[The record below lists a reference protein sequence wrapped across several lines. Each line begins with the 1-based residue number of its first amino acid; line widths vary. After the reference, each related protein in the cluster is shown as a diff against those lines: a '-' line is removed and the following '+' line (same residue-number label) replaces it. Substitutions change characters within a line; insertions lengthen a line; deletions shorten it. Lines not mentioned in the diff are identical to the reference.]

1 MPTFSELLNE
11 YVARIG
17 IGDSELAR
25 RIGVSRLTLVRWK
38 EGVTGRPRHREDVVR
53 CAEVLRLTPE
63 ERDGLL
69 LSAGFSPESVPG
81 PAVSSQPASAPPP
94 EAAGT
99 ALRPL
104 WRRSRFQAAV
114 AVVLAAALVTGLA
127 VVTLSE
133 GPEYPAAVEG
143 ESLIVM
149 APFVNYTG
157 GQQGFNIHGRL
168 KEEIDREV
176 LAAGLA
182 GVRTVE
188 WPEEIDGEEAA
199 VVAGRRSGATIVIWG
214 EYDSGRV
221 MAVFTI
227 PASRSEEYD
236 QQVVSLALSPSEL
249 SATIN
254 VGLTE
259 EVRYVALLTLGQL
272 YLEQESFDLAKT
284 VLIRAMDH
292 PPSEPDA
299 LAALRFWLARA
310 YQGGELKDLDEAIWL
325 FTQVLA
331 VQPRSVD
338 TYNSR
343 ALAYLNRNRAGDVDL
358 ALADL
363 TRAMSIDPER
373 AATYLNRAVAHME
386 GGGGDSDLDRAIADL
401 TEAIDIRSDY
411 AVAYVNRAGAYM
423 KRSGSGD
430 LNLAF
435 DDLERALEIVPDLAV
450 AYLNRGNAY
459 LYRGEEGDLDLA
471 AKEFSRAIELAPD
484 SPQAYFNRG
493 LVYSALEEW
502 DRSSDDLRRARE
514 LRPYDPVFNSTL
526 CWQLGVRGEPEEALP
541 FCDVAVE
548 VDPGGKA
555 RDSRG
560 LVYGMI
566 GRTDEAIADLEGF
579 LTWVDTSGEA
589 CRRHYRSSRL
599 AWIEALEA
607 GSDPFDTETLRG
619 LNLRPVLPNDDPC

>member
-1 MPTFSELLNE
+1 MPTFSDLLNE
-11 YVARIG
+11 YGARTG

-38 EGVTGRPRHREDVVR
+38 EGVTGRPRHRDDVLR

-69 LSAGFSPESVPG
+69 LAAGFSPESVPEPAG
-81 PAVSSQPASAPPP
+81 PSQPASASAP
-94 EAAGT
+94 EPAGT
-99 ALRPL
+99 APRPL
-104 WRRSRFQAAV
+104 WKRRRFQVAIV
-114 AVVLAAALVTGLA
+114 AVLVAALVIGLA
-127 VVTLSE
+127 VVAPPE
-133 GPEYPAAVEG
+133 GPEYPAAAEG

-168 KEEIDREV
+168 REEIDREV
-176 LAAGLA
+176 LAAGLT
-182 GVRTVE
+182 GVSTIE

-199 VVAGRRSGATIVIWG
+199 VKAGRRSDATIVIWG

-227 PASRSEEYD
+227 PASHSAEHD
-236 QQVVSLALSPSEL
+236 QQVVDLAFSPSEL

-254 VGLTE
+254 VGLID

-284 VLIRAMDH
+284 VLIRAMDS
-292 PPSEPDA
+292 PPSETDA
-299 LAALRFWLARA
+299 LATLRFWLGRA
-310 YQGGELKDLDEAIWL
+310 YQGGELADLDEAIWL

-343 ALAYLNRNRAGDVDL
+343 ALAYLERDRPGDSDL

-373 AATYLNRAVAHME
+373 ADTYLNRAVARME
-386 GGGGDSDLDRAIADL
+386 RGEDSDLDKAISDL
-401 TEAIDIRSDY
+401 VEAIDIRRDY
-411 AVAYVNRAGAYM
+411 AAAYVNRAGAHM
-423 KRSGSGD
+423 SRSEPGD
-430 LNLAF
+430 LDRAF
-435 DDLERALEIVPDLAV
+435 DDLEQALEIDPGLAA

-459 LYRGEEGDLDLA
+459 VYRGKEGDLQLA
-471 AKEFSRAIELAPD
+471 AKDYTYAIELSPD
-484 SPQAYFNRG
+484 SPKAYFNRG
-493 LVYSALEEW
+493 LVYSELEDW
-502 DRSSDDLRRARE
+502 TGSLVDLRRARE
-514 LRPYDPVFNSTL
+514 LSPYDPVFNNAL
-526 CWQLGVRGEPEEALP
+526 CWQLGVRGQPEEALP
-541 FCDVAVE
+541 FCDLAVE
-548 VDPGGKA
+548 LEPAGMA

-560 LVYGMI
+560 LVYATL
-566 GRTDEAIADLEGF
+566 GRPDEAIAELETF
-579 LTWVDTSGEA
+579 LSWVDTAGEA
-589 CRRHYRSSRL
+589 CLSHYGPSRL
-599 AWIEALEA
+599 AWIEALKS
-607 GSDPFDTETLRG
+607 GGNPFDSETLSG
-619 LNLRPVLPNDDPC
+619 LHLRPVAPNDEPC